1 MLLESHGIES
11 ILFDAEVHSYLGV
24 GSIMP
29 VRLMGLDED
38 SDEAVRILTEG
49 DLPPRG

>member
-24 GSIMP
+24 GALMP
-29 VRLMGLDED
+29 VRLMALEED
-38 SDEAVRILTEG
+38 RADAIPILTEG
-49 DLPPRG
+49 DLLPKG